1 VRRTSVAFFV
11 LAAAIAWPN
20 RPVVLAHAALRLAYP
35 LEGATLGDTPTAVQ
49 LSFRE
54 KPEPSLSAIRVLD
67 PGGASYHVGRP
78 LPVVGDPLSLT
89 VPVRHL
95 DRGIYLVSWR
105 ILSAVDGHA
114 TAGVYAFGVLM
125 SPSGTAASSVTYPA
139 ASWLEILA
147 RWLFI
152 VGLVGLLGASS
163 AGVAQFGETRDLL
176 VSGAA
181 WLLAATGV
189 LLLAD
194 AQRRNAAASFADLLS
209 TSIGRALV
217 WRTLSLG
224 AAGIALIL
232 THWSGPRMRR
242 VALAGVALATLAAM
256 AVHVE
261 AGHAA
266 AGRWPKTATV
276 GAQLAHF
283 AFVGIW
289 LGGLAA
295 LLVGVRGTP
304 SAAKTAAV
312 RRFST
317 IAAAGLFVVAGTGI
331 VRAVSELSSW
341 ADLSSTAY
349 GRLLSAKIALLLVI
363 ASLGAVNRWTSVPAA
378 AISLRALR
386 RTAGCELAVAALVL
400 AATAILVTLPPPA
413 SSPLAAPLGIST
425 SGTDFAQSVRV
436 ELTAASDQPG
446 ANRFVVRA
454 VDYDSKTPVRA
465 KRVSLRFTPLDDP
478 GDESTSL
485 ALAPGPDD
493 SYVGSGANMAF
504 DGRWRVTVLI
514 ERAADSTEV
523 PLELETRIAP
533 RFVTVERMPDQT
545 TRYTVELLGAGVVQF
560 SADPERA
567 GPGKLFVS
575 CFDFIGDPLRIESMI
590 VTSRTAGP
598 AHPLLVRRLAGGRFV
613 ADIDLQAG
621 RNTIGAVARTSEG
634 ARLRAVITIDVT
646 AR

>member
-1 VRRTSVAFFV
+1 VRRASVAFFV
-11 LAAAIAWPN
+11 LAAAIGWPN
-20 RPVVLAHAALRLAYP
+20 QSVVLAHAALRLASP
-35 LEGATLGDTPTAVQ
+35 LEGATLGDTPAAVQ

-54 KPEPSLSAIRVLD
+54 KPEPSLSVIRVLD
-67 PGGASYHVGRP
+67 TAGASHQLGRP
-78 LPVVGDPLSLT
+78 LPVAGDPLSLT
-89 VPVRHL
+89 IPVRHL

-125 SPSGTAASSVTYPA
+125 SPAGTAAPPVTYPA

-163 AGVAQFGETRDLL
+163 AGIGEFGESRELL
-176 VSGAA
+176 VSSGA
-181 WLLAATGV
+181 WLLSAIGL

-194 AQRRNAAASFADLLS
+194 AQRRNAAASFADLLN

-224 AAGIALIL
+224 AAGVALIL
-232 THWSGPRMRR
+232 TRWSGPRMRR
-242 VALAGVALATLAAM
+242 VALAGVALAALTAM

-266 AGRWPKTATV
+266 AGRWTKTTTV
-276 GAQLAHF
+276 GVQFAHF
-283 AFVGIW
+283 AAVGVW

-295 LLVGVRGTP
+295 LLVAVRGTP
-304 SAAKTAAV
+304 SAPKTAAV

-331 VRAVSELSSW
+331 VRAVGELSSW

-349 GRLLSAKIALLLVI
+349 GRLLSVKIALLLVI
-363 ASLGAVNRWTSVPAA
+363 AALGALNRWKSVPAA
-378 AISLRALR
+378 AISLHALR
-386 RTAGCELAVAALVL
+386 QTAGWELAVAILVL
-400 AATAILVTLPPPA
+400 AATAILGTLPPPA
-413 SSPLAAPLGIST
+413 AGPLAMPPGIST
-425 SGTDFAQSVRV
+425 SGADFAQSVRV

-465 KRVSLRFTPLDDP
+465 KRMSLRFTPLDDP

-560 SADPERA
+560 SADPQRA